1 MTSAN
6 IHPNPHGWSAELR
19 HQEGQA
25 QRAASLLEQAR
36 LAVET
41 EQPRE
46 LPGDKAQRIR
56 GAAIVAQ
63 SAIAELLVTAGWLEA
78 AQAAQEHGLIPEG
91 TPEHSGE

>member
-1 MTSAN
+1 MTNAK
-6 IHPNPHGWSAELR
+6 IHPNPDGWSAELR

-25 QRAASLLEQAR
+25 QRAARLLEHAR
-36 LAVET
+36 LAIET

-63 SAIAELLVTAGWLEA
+63 SAIAELLVTVGWLEA
-78 AQAAQEHGLIPEG
+78 AQAAQEQGLVPER
-91 TPEHSGE
+91 PFEQSPK